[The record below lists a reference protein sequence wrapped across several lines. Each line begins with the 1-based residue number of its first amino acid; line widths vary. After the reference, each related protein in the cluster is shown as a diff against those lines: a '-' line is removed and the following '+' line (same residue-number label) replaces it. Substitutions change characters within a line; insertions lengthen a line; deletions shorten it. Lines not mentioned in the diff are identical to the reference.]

1 MSDMKKR
8 LEAFK
13 AAKSID
19 KTLKDKISK
28 KVKETSPD
36 IIEVNDNRS
45 FRWDNTEALEE
56 RSMTPLDLIRK
67 YVKMNR
73 NIEIR
78 EGKVYF
84 RELSFMS
91 GMKTNLRISR

>member
-56 RSMTPLDLIRK
+56 RAMTPLDQRTAAQICKRAF
-67 YVKMNR
+67 MCHS
-73 NIEIR
+73 EPH
-78 EGKVYF
+78 VYTHCWAV
-84 RELSFMS
+84 
-91 GMKTNLRISR
+91 GTGA